1 MISQTPEPIGPLPH
15 SIGSSVLG
23 DSSVVSTAALFTVL
37 AIMALLAHWQRQR
50 DRSHFRPPAT
60 YGAPVYLFTV
70 GVFLSILI
78 LWTMILWRLNSAR

>member
-15 SIGSSVLG
+15 NIGAALG

-37 AIMALLAHWQRQR
+37 AVMAIVAHWDRQR
-50 DRSHFRPPAT
+50 VRSHSQPPAA

-70 GVFLSILI
+70 GMFLTILI
-78 LWTMILWRLNSAR
+78 LWTIILVKRG